1 MASVDDVAR
10 FLARRVADVVYPG
23 GSQLPGIVNSAMKI
37 YPGWPVPGDL
47 QQDID
52 NGSVHIS
59 VWPLP
64 AERKINTALG
74 QLCRVIEKG
83 HSTLQFTV
91 NGSSISVAGMAS
103 ALTNVQVS
111 LNGKAFTFHF
121 QKGTT
126 AEQAI
131 SELCAALPR
140 SFTVLSSVCIL
151 MAERL
156 SVSVTT
162 AGTAV
167 KELRRQI
174 KDFQITVWAPA
185 PGLRERIGSA
195 IDTVLSE
202 QCHIDL
208 NDGAPAQ
215 LFYARQF
222 DSDRSEN
229 WHVYRRD
236 PISKTVSHL
245 LTQSDHATRIPALY
259 RLQEVL
265 GRLNKNVNSGQA
277 AGGLKAVT
285 LSGGNLYQVASEQY
299 GDVSLWTSIA
309 DANDLSDPQLSG
321 IHTLK
326 IPTSPAS

>member
-1 MASVDDVAR
+1 MASSDDVAR
-10 FLARRVADVVYPG
+10 FLAGRIADVVYPG
-23 GSQLPGIVNSAMKI
+23 GSQLPGIVNAAVKI
-37 YPGWPVPGDL
+37 YPGWPVPGTL

-52 NGSVHIS
+52 NGSVHIT

-64 AERKINTALG
+64 TERKIHTALG
-74 QLCRVIEKG
+74 RPCRVIAKG
-83 HSTLQFTV
+83 QPTLQFTV
-91 NGSSISVAGMAS
+91 NGSYISVSGVAS
-103 ALTNVQVS
+103 ALTNVRVS
-111 LNGKAFTFHF
+111 INRKTFTFHF
-121 QKGTT
+121 RAGTT

-131 SELCAALPR
+131 SELREALPN

-151 MAERL
+151 MAEHL

-167 KELRRQI
+167 EELRRQI

-195 IDTVLSE
+195 IDAALSE

-215 LFYARQF
+215 LLYARQS

-236 PISKTVSHL
+236 LIFRVNYATTRFITAPEV
-245 LTQSDHATRIPALY
+245 TQTAIT
-259 RLQEVL
+259 
-265 GRLNKNVNSGQA
+265 LN
-277 AGGLKAVT
+277 GLMT
-285 LSGGNLYQVASEQY
+285 NGN
-299 GDVSLWTSIA
+299 TSF
-309 DANDLSDPQLSG
+309 P
-321 IHTLK
+321 
-326 IPTSPAS
+326 

>member
-1 MASVDDVAR
+1 MASLDDVAR
-10 FLARRVADVVYPG
+10 FLARRVAEVVYPG
-23 GSQLPGIVNSAMKI
+23 GSRLPGIVNAAVKI

-52 NGSVHIS
+52 NGGVHIS

-74 QLCRVIEKG
+74 RLCRVIAKG
-83 HSTLQFTV
+83 KPTLQFTV

-121 QKGTT
+121 PKGTT
-126 AEQAI
+126 TEQAI
-131 SELCAALPR
+131 SELSAALPK

-195 IDTVLSE
+195 IDAALSE

-215 LFYARQF
+215 LLYARQF

-236 PISKTVSHL
+236 LIFSVNYATTQVISAPEVISTAVNLNGSHL
-245 LTQSDHATRIPALY
+245 HQR
-259 RLQEVL
+259 
-265 GRLNKNVNSGQA
+265 N
-277 AGGLKAVT
+277 
-285 LSGGNLYQVASEQY
+285 
-299 GDVSLWTSIA
+299 
-309 DANDLSDPQLSG
+309 
-321 IHTLK
+321 
-326 IPTSPAS
+326 